1 MGQLSGMALAKGVC
15 ELMEVKPRLIVLV
28 TCPYC
33 GAPGRMEMEPA
44 ARTFWCGNCN
54 KSGRLEELHT
64 VAEGVFLHRHRATK
78 RLMEQRP
85 GPGWEREGGGRR

>member
-33 GAPGRMEMEPA
+33 EAPGRMEMEPA

-78 RLMEQRP
+78 RLLEERP
-85 GPGWEREGGGRR
+85 TRR